1 MARKT
6 FFFISFCV
14 CLFACQQ
21 TQQRIDKKIAIKT
34 PSFFPKINFPENN
47 APTTLRVEL
56 GRRLFYEK
64 KLSVNETMSCGSCH
78 VTSMAFT
85 DGKKVSESA
94 HGKKG
99 RRNTPTLANLAW
111 MPRFMMEGG
120 VPTLEL
126 QVLAPVQDSIEMD
139 LPLHE
144 AAARLRSI
152 KKYNDLSIAAYGK
165 DIDEN
170 IIMRALANFQRT
182 FVSADSR
189 FDRWYYYKD
198 STQFNDSEK
207 RGKAIFFSE
216 KAACMKCHSLPFFTD
231 FEYYNIG
238 LYKRYADNGKER
250 ITFNKK
256 DIGKFKTPTL
266 RNIELTAPYM
276 HDGSINTLEEV
287 IEMYDKGG
295 EGHENQDFRVRAM
308 NWTTQE
314 KEDLHAFLKTL
325 TDWNFVQNQSFLP
338 LSE

>member
-1 MARKT
+1 MYSK
-6 FFFISFCV
+6 FILLTLLIV
-14 CLFACQQ
+14 ALAACKP
-21 TQQRIDKKIAIKT
+21 TQQKIDKEITIKS
-34 PSFFPKINFPENN
+34 PSFFPKIKFPDDNR
-47 APTTLRVEL
+47 PTAFRVEL

-64 KLSVNETMSCGSCH
+64 KLSAQETMSCASCH

-85 DGKKVSESA
+85 DGRQTSVGA

-99 RRNTPTLANLAW
+99 KRNAPTLANLAW

-126 QVLAPVQDSIEMD
+126 QVLAPIQDSIEMD

-144 AAARLRSI
+144 AAVRLRSI
-152 KKYNDLSIAAYGK
+152 KKYNDLSLVAYGK
-165 DIDEN
+165 ELDEN
-170 IIMRALANFQRT
+170 VIMRALANFQRT

-238 LYKRYADNGKER
+238 LYKRYADHGKER
-250 ITFNKK
+250 ITYNKA

-287 IEMYDKGG
+287 IEIYNKGG
-295 EGHENQDFRVRAM
+295 EGHENQDFRVRPM
-308 NWTTQE
+308 NWTVQE
-314 KEDLHAFLKTL
+314 KEDLLAFLKTL

>member
-1 MARKT
+1 MIRRI
-6 FFFISFCV
+6 F
-14 CLFACQQ
+14 LFLVIIVVVLACQQ
-21 TQQRIDKKIAIKT
+21 TQQKTDKEITLKT
-34 PSFFPKINFPENN
+34 PSFFPKITFPENN
-47 APTTLRVEL
+47 TPTRLRVEL

-64 KLSVNETMSCGSCH
+64 KLSANETMSCGSCH

-85 DGKKVSESA
+85 DGKKVSEGA

-99 RRNTPTLANLAW
+99 RRNSPTLANLAW

-126 QVLAPVQDSIEMD
+126 QALAPVQDSIEMD
-139 LPLHE
+139 LPLNE

-152 KKYNDLSIAAYGK
+152 KKYNNLSIAAYGEE
-165 DIDEN
+165 IDEN

-198 STQFNDSEK
+198 STQFHESEK
-207 RGKAIFFSE
+207 RGKEIFFSE

-250 ITFNKK
+250 ITFKK
-256 DIGKFKTPTL
+256 EDIGKFKTPTL
-266 RNIELTAPYM
+266 RNIELTSPYM

-287 IEMYDKGG
+287 IEMYNKGG
-295 EGHENQDFRVRAM
+295 EGHENQDFRVRPM
-308 NWTTQE
+308 NWSTQD
-314 KEDLHAFLKTL
+314 KEDLLAFLKTL

>member
-1 MARKT
+1 MFRQK
-6 FFFISFCV
+6 FL
-14 CLFACQQ
+14 CLFTLLAITACVSNNP
-21 TQQRIDKKIAIKT
+21 RADEEISIKA
-34 PSFFPKINFPENN
+34 PSFFPKIKFPENN
-47 APTTLRVEL
+47 TPTKLRVEL

-64 KLSVNETMSCGSCH
+64 KLSANETMSCGSCH

-85 DGKKVSESA
+85 DGKKVSEGA

-99 RRNTPTLANLAW
+99 FRNAPTLANLAW

-139 LPLHE
+139 LPLFE
-144 AAARLRSI
+144 AAKRLREI
-152 KKYNDLSIAAYGK
+152 KNYNELSLAAYGK
-165 DIDEN
+165 EIDEN
-170 IIMRALANFQRT
+170 IIMRAIANFQRT
-182 FVSADSR
+182 FVSGDSR

-207 RGKAIFFSE
+207 RGKAMFFSE

-238 LYKRYADNGKER
+238 LFKRYADNGKER
-250 ITFNKK
+250 ITFKK
-256 DIGKFKTPTL
+256 EDIGKFKTPTL

-287 IEMYDKGG
+287 IEMYNKGG
-295 EGHENQDFRVRAM
+295 EGHENQDFRVRPM
-308 NWTTQE
+308 NWSQQE
-314 KEDLHAFLKTL
+314 KDDLLAFLKTL

-338 LSE
+338 LGE

>member
-1 MARKT
+1 
-6 FFFISFCV
+6 
-14 CLFACQQ
+14 
-21 TQQRIDKKIAIKT
+21 
-34 PSFFPKINFPENN
+34 
-47 APTTLRVEL
+47 
-56 GRRLFYEK
+56 
-64 KLSVNETMSCGSCH
+64 MSCGSCH

-85 DGKKVSESA
+85 DGRNVSIGA

-99 RRNTPTLANLAW
+99 KRNAPTLANLAW

-139 LPLHE
+139 LPLHK
-144 AAARLRSI
+144 AAARLRDI
-152 KKYNDLSIAAYGK
+152 KKYNELSKAAYGK

-170 IIMRALANFQRT
+170 IIMRAIANFQRT

-250 ITFNKK
+250 VTFNKE

-287 IEMYDKGG
+287 IEMYNKGG
-295 EGHENQDFRVRAM
+295 EGHENQDFRVRPM
-308 NWTTQE
+308 NWSKQD
-314 KEDLHAFLKTL
+314 KEDLLAFLKTL